1 MASGASSKKNDGLF
15 DGFFHERDCIAIA
28 FVVEFSPESRYRI
41 SDYRFIS
48 GFQQQGARIAE
59 NPYETLFPKTVIP
72 EHIRKGRSGYFE
84 FGEFGKYAFE
94 RDSRF
99 EGQRFGV

>member
-1 MASGASSKKNDGLF
+1 MSVIVLQSHSLSNSRPIPDIGYQIAASSAVLYNK
-15 DGFFHERDCIAIA
+15 ER
-28 FVVEFSPESRYRI
+28 ELPKT
-41 SDYRFIS
+41 
-48 GFQQQGARIAE
+48 
-59 NPYETLFPKTVIP
+59 PYETLFPKTVIP

-84 FGEFGKYAFE
+84 FGEFGKDAFE